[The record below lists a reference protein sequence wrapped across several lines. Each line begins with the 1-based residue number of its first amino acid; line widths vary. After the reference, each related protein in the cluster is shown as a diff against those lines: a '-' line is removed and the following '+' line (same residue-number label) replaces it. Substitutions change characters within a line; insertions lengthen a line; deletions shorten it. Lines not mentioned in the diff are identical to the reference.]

1 MKVVT
6 IVGARPQFIKS
17 AAVSRPL
24 REENIELLVNTGQH
38 YDDDM
43 SSIFFRELDIPE
55 PDYNLGIG
63 SGTHGQQTGK
73 MLIKIEEVL
82 LKERPDFVLV
92 YGDTNSTISGAL
104 AAVKLNIPVAHVE
117 AGLRS
122 FNREMPEEHNRVL
135 TDHCSDLL
143 FCPTQTAVNWLAKE
157 GTTKGVYLVGDVML
171 DAVLCNIKIAGDRST
186 ILTDLELKPKEYT
199 LATVHRSYNTDIPQ
213 RLFNIF
219 SAFADMGQKVILPLH
234 PRTRKQI
241 VKYGMTKFFSANN
254 SNLKVIDPVGYLDML
269 MLEKN
274 SKLILTDSGGVQ
286 KEAYFMA
293 VPCITLRP
301 ETEWVETVDAGWN
314 VIADDNT
321 DNIIKTANE
330 YAWPKDEPEPIF
342 GDGHASERIVKAL
355 SNREL
360 YEY

>member
-1 MKVVT
+1 MKVAT
-6 IVGARPQFIKS
+6 IVGARPQFIK
-17 AAVSRPL
+17 AAPVSRAL

-43 SSIFFRELDIPE
+43 SAVFFRELDIPE

-82 LKERPDFVLV
+82 LKEHPDFLLV

-122 FNREMPEEHNRVL
+122 FNREMPEEHNRVVV
-135 TDHCSDLL
+135 DHCSDLL
-143 FCPTQTAVNWLAKE
+143 FCPTQSAVKWLAKE
-157 GTTKGVYLVGDVML
+157 GITKGVHLVGDVML
-171 DAVLCNIKIAGDRST
+171 DAVLHNITIARASST
-186 ILTDLELKPKEYT
+186 ILTDLGLEPKGYA

-213 RLFNIF
+213 HLYDIF
-219 SAFADMGQKVILPLH
+219 SALADIGQKVIVPVH

-241 VKYGMTKFFSANN
+241 VKYGMTKFLSANSSSLN
-254 SNLKVIDPVGYLDML
+254 VIDPVGYLDML
-269 MLEKN
+269 MLEK
-274 SKLILTDSGGVQ
+274 SSRLILTDSGGVQ
-286 KEAYFMA
+286 KEAYFMS

-314 VIADDNT
+314 VIADHST
-321 DNIIKTANE
+321 DNIINTANKHV
-330 YAWPKDEPEPIF
+330 WPKDEPEPIF

-355 SNREL
+355 SDGEH
-360 YEY
+360 